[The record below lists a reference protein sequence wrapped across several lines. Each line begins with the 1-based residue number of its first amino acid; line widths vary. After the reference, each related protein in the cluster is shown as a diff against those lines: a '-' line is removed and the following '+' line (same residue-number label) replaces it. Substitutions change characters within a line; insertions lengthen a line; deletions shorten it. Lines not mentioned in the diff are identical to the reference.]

1 MDLVSVIIPYYKKK
15 NFITETVDSALKQ
28 SYKNLEIIIIYDD
41 EIEEDLSLIKE
52 IQKKDNRINIIQ
64 NKKTMGAGISRN
76 IGISSSKGKYI
87 AFLDADDIWH
97 QDKIKTQINFMI
109 KNNYLISHTS
119 YSIINEHNKVIGTR
133 AARNIFKLNELLKSC
148 DIGTSTVILTK
159 ELINNDIEFA
169 SLTTKEDFVL
179 WLKILKKNIKIYG
192 LDENLAIWKKTN
204 YSLSSSTIQKI
215 IDGFIVYYKYMN
227 FNFIKSLYYL
237 ICLSINY
244 LKK

>member
-227 FNFIKSLYYL
+227 FNFHKVVILFN
-237 ICLSINY
+237 LSFY
-244 LKK
+244 KLP

>member
-1 MDLVSVIIPYYKKK
+1 M
-15 NFITETVDSALKQ
+15 
-28 SYKNLEIIIIYDD
+28 
-41 EIEEDLSLIKE
+41 IKE

-227 FNFIKSLYYL
+227 FNFFKVVILFN
-237 ICLSINY
+237 LSFY
-244 LKK
+244 KLP